1 MVKELLKGVKKI
13 YACEECN
20 FYFRER
26 DLAKKCEKW
35 CRENKSCNLDI
46 TSHAIKN

>member
-1 MVKELLKGVKKI
+1 MVKELLKGDKKI

-26 DLAKKCEKW
+26 DLAEKW
-35 CRENKSCNLDI
+35 SRENKSCNLDI
-46 TSHAIKN
+46 TSHAIKD